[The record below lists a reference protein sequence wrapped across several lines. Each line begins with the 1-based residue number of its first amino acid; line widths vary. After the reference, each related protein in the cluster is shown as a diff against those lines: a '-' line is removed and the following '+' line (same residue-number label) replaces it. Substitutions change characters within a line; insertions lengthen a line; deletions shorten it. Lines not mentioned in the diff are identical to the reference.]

1 MEAVLDDIRKRKR
14 VLIIGGVRVGECKY
28 LDMGM
33 EELER
38 LEEFDGDGN
47 VVMYD
52 IGSGYLLGKLGL
64 IRMVKSVKS
73 KKKQI

>member
-1 MEAVLDDIRKRKR
+1 LD
-14 VLIIGGVRVGECKY
+14 
-28 LDMGM
+28 
-33 EELER
+33 ELEG

-52 IGSGYLLGKLGL
+52 VGSGYLLGKLGL